1 MKKTQQEYGFDHT
14 GIFIGKVV
22 NTDKKFQLDFDGKL
36 YHLRADL
43 QSSGQKP
50 WYKAWVQA
58 IRWDPQPT
66 EKIVKLLHLKEVSGQ
81 WEEKVKHANVAVII
95 TATNGKAN
103 ETIAKNM
110 SRLLRRHCRSTGRVE
125 LRIE

>member
-14 GIFIGKVV
+14 GIIIGKVV

-50 WYKAWVQA
+50 WYKTW
-58 IRWDPQPT
+58 
-66 EKIVKLLHLKEVSGQ
+66 LLHLKEVSGQ
-81 WEEKVKHANVAVII
+81 WEEKVKHANA
-95 TATNGKAN
+95 AANKSSDNNGNKWQGKRNDCEEYVKAF
-103 ETIAKNM
+103 EKA
-110 SRLLRRHCRSTGRVE
+110 L
-125 LRIE
+125 